1 MGGLPREFSPCPD
14 GGCILKGMHMTD
26 IAAPRSTP
34 IAAPSRL
41 PGLAALTLAYNILV
55 ILWGAVVRATGSG
68 AGCGSHWP
76 KCDGAVVP
84 AFQSLA
90 QKIEYSHRL
99 TSGLCL
105 VFVGALVVVCFRES
119 RGWEAAPRSFL
130 RRASLWSLAF
140 VLMEALIGAAIVL
153 LDLVAHNVSLRRAA
167 SGGFHL
173 VNTFFLVGALT
184 CVVFGSRPGAVSA
197 RGALQKV
204 RPGIVVLAAALLLW
218 PIGSSGAVAA
228 LGDTLFPST
237 TLAAGLAAD
246 LSPTAN
252 VLLKLRSLHPFFAIL
267 CGFGIFVLAR
277 AVKRSPI
284 QRVSR
289 AGWAVQGLV
298 LIQWG
303 VGLLNLFML
312 APLFMQLLHLV
323 LADVLVCAVTWMG
336 AVWLYEADL
345 SSAPNEHIH
354 EGPAAEE

>member
-1 MGGLPREFSPCPD
+1 
-14 GGCILKGMHMTD
+14 MTD
-26 IAAPRSTP
+26 IVAPRSSAAVTVA
-34 IAAPSRL
+34 AAPSRL
-41 PGLAALTLAYNILV
+41 LLLAALTLAYNILV

-105 VFVGALVVVCFRES
+105 VFVGALAIVSFRES
-119 RGWEAAPRSFL
+119 RTWEPAPRSFL
-130 RRASLWSLAF
+130 RRASLWSLGF

-153 LDLVAHNVSLRRAA
+153 LDLVAHNVSLRRAV

-184 CVVFGSRPGAVSA
+184 CVVFASRPGAITA
-197 RGALQKV
+197 RGAVQKV
-204 RPGIVVLAAALLLW
+204 RPGMLVLVAALLLW

-228 LGDTLFPST
+228 LGDTLFPAK
-237 TLAAGLAAD
+237 TLAEGFAAD

-267 CGFGIFVLAR
+267 CGFGIFVLGR
-277 AVKRSPI
+277 IVKRSPI
-284 QRVSR
+284 PSVSR
-289 AGWAVQGLV
+289 AGWLVQGFV
-298 LIQWG
+298 LLQWG
-303 VGLLNLFML
+303 VGLLSLFML
-312 APLFMQLLHLV
+312 APLFMQILHLV
-323 LADVLVCAVTWMG
+323 LADALVCAVTWMG
-336 AVWLYEADL
+336 ASWMYYT
-345 SSAPNEHIH
+345 SIQSP
-354 EGPAAEE
+354 